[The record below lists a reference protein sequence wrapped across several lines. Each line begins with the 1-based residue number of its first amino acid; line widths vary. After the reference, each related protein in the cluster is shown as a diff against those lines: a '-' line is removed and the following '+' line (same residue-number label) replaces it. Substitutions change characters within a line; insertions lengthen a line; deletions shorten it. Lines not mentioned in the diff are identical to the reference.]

1 MTTQEVADKLIKLC
15 RQGKYDEAYSL
26 YAEDAVSIEMPGV
39 PNERTEGI
47 ANILKGFENWANSI
61 EEHHGGTVGDAVVSG
76 NHFVVPMTSDA
87 TFKDMGRCK
96 MEELCVYEVENGKIK
111 TASFFYDPSVFNG

>member
-1 MTTQEVADKLIKLC
+1 MTTQEVANKLVNLC
-15 RQGKYDEAYSL
+15 RQGKYVEAYAL
-26 YAEDAVSIEMPGV
+26 YAEDAVSMEMPGV

-61 EEHHGGTVGDAVVSG
+61 QEHHDGMVGDAVVVG
-76 NHFVVPMTSDA
+76 NHFVVPMISDA
-87 TFKDMGRCK
+87 TFKDMGRCT

-111 TASFFYDPSVFNG
+111 KASFFYDPSVFSE